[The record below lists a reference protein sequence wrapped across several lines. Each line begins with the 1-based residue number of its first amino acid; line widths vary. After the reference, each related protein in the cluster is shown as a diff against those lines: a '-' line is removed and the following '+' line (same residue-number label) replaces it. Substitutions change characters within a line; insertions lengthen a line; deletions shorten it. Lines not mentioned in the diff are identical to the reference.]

1 MKNIRVMENTS
12 ELSVRFCPPKAS
24 THPCYIPLR
33 FVVSYNRK
41 RLSCTINVPALD
53 AKELDKINPDCTLKQ
68 GYLQAPEAGVADTL
82 RKIRDIIRSIA
93 EEAIKL
99 DEWDSFTSADLK
111 GIVGCLF
118 YWICNP
124 NVISPKDNAAGLCWQ
139 WICHKKVIKL

>member
-41 RLSCTINVPALD
+41 RLSCTINGPALD

-99 DEWDSFTSADLK
+99 DEWDSFTSADWK
-111 GIVGCLF
+111 GLSVAYFIGFATLMLF
-118 YWICNP
+118 PRKIMPPDC
-124 NVISPKDNAAGLCWQ
+124 AGNGYAT
-139 WICHKKVIKL
+139 KR

>member
-1 MKNIRVMENTS
+1 MEKTS
-12 ELSVRFCPPKAS
+12 KLNVRFCPPKAS

-68 GYLQAPEAGVADTL
+68 GYWQAPAADVSDTL
-82 RKIRDIIRSIA
+82 QKIRNIIQSIA
-93 EEAIKL
+93 EEVIKL
-99 DEWDSFTSADLK
+99 DEWDNFTSADLI
-111 GIVGCLF
+111 GIVSCLF

-139 WICHKKVIKL
+139 WICHKKGIKL